1 MHSYRKA
8 SYIRSSRPQ
17 TLVQEEFNVEFVS
30 EARTI
35 GLNGSIPQ
43 RHIGVS
49 TAYSPKLLV
58 YGALSY

>member
-1 MHSYRKA
+1 M
-8 SYIRSSRPQ
+8 
-17 TLVQEEFNVEFVS
+17 QEEFNVEFVS